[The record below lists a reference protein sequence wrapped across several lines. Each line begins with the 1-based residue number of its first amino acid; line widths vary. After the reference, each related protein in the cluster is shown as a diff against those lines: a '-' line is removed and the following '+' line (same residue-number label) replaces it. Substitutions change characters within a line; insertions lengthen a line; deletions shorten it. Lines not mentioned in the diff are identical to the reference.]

1 MLVQH
6 KIPFDFLDVD
16 VLRKKSNKMH
26 KNFQKSSLT

>member
-26 KNFQKSSLT
+26 ETFKNQV